1 MFYLEEVMGRVM
13 GWVGYSICS
22 SVIWKTKLFA
32 ADAAKR
38 VILCPVRAVLAAMG
52 YCWVVAC
59 VAMVLAVSNYL
70 MRARIDALISP
81 WD

>member
-22 SVIWKTKLFA
+22 SVICETKPFA

-38 VILCPVRAVLAAMG
+38 VIYVRYTLSWLLWGTVGSLPASLC
-52 YCWVVAC
+52 Y
-59 VAMVLAVSNYL
+59 
-70 MRARIDALISP
+70 
-81 WD
+81 